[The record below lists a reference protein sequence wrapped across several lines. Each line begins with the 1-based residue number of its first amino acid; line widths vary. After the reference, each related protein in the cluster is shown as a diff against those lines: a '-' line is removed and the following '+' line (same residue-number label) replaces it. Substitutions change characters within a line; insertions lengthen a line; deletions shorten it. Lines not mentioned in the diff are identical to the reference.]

1 MCVHEH
7 TATQS
12 HTHPPPLL
20 PSSCASLRDKVSLPL
35 QVANLHTSHQSLWT
49 KRYLHSHPTLAFG
62 GIFTECSKL
71 QLWTSFIPISQ
82 VRIVSYF
89 IRCSKVLDERHT
101 GTHFSVFLSYR
112 WNAVTSFIII
122 LFRATGDPIY
132 LPVLQQI
139 ARHCPKR
146 HVLSRLNR
154 RLWKPAPLQNLG
166 AEMKLVWH
174 WQLLE
179 VIWKSPVFV
188 SCLCLSIWGSI
199 YY

>member
-1 MCVHEH
+1 MCTTH
-7 TATQS
+7 S
-12 HTHPPPLL
+12 HTEPQPPPLL
-20 PSSCASLRDKVSLPL
+20 PTKQLCFTEGQSESPL
-35 QVANLHTSHQSLWT
+35 HVANLHTSHQSLWT

-89 IRCSKVLDERHT
+89 ICCSKVLDERNT
-101 GTHFSVFLSYR
+101 GTHLSAVFRSYR

-139 ARHCPKR
+139 ARPCPKR

-179 VIWKSPVFV
+179 MIWKSPVLEL
-188 SCLCLSIWGSI
+188 CLCLPIWGSI